1 MTPLLKRS
9 VVSDLLALCG
19 VGLAGYGLW
28 QVYPPAAW
36 IAAGVLLVVVAVAVL
51 RR

>member
-1 MTPLLKRS
+1 MNASTKRS
-9 VVSDLLALCG
+9 VATDLIAITG

-36 IAAGVLLVVVAVAVL
+36 IASGVLLVVVAVAVA
-51 RR
+51 RK